1 MFDRQFF
8 AEGTGKASDTL
19 LTVVTRVWFVLPAL
33 QEKPAGVV
41 NQSEQETKKLPIEN
55 PLVPNV
61 YIDPLVLG
69 YNYPA

>member
-1 MFDRQFF
+1 M
-8 AEGTGKASDTL
+8 
-19 LTVVTRVWFVLPAL
+19 LPAL

-41 NQSEQETKKLPIEN
+41 NQSEQETKKKLSIEN